1 MAAYSGPPS
10 NGTHSSQHAN
20 LRVLRGTQPGL
31 LDPSQPSRLLRFP
44 DSKLAFASF
53 DPKTALPEEHCSQ
66 KSNNSGTLVPPKRI
80 VIETAS
86 KGTSFW
92 RFVPRARLEEGAQ
105 DEGIWPRIIDICG
118 EQVQCYQEQWEIYK
132 LDPQY
137 HCVVYPWSKCS
148 TITWAEPANQE
159 FETADPNTTKRS
171 RWSPETSEPTA
182 QKKARP
188 RPLDDIIE
196 TSFDSDEG
204 EVEKMIIDESF
215 SHKPRSSRK
224 HDPTS
229 REKIRKARL
238 DRWTKNRMTHDKQ
251 GQDITV
257 PADNSFSMR
266 VDCDDTFPSQTTQ
279 CSVEENVKRKVDS
292 FPDSDNDSD
301 RMSCDQSPRGHKRVR
316 TLSPEIRKGVSHTN
330 RFTRLRR
337 HAHLRQHHQDKI
349 LGFTFVPPESVFEV
363 EEDEAKASTPET
375 HSQETDDPPLE
386 TSRSREAEIA
396 ESIRKLRE
404 LEKDRPLWEAER
416 KKREAHERA
425 EEEERLANAER
436 RRREE
441 EERLRQQREAAEQ
454 EKRLAR
460 EEAERR
466 AREEE
471 ELRQRKNRQRR
482 QRQRWE
488 SGPWTTH
495 RALERYRMLSDEFDT
510 AKFTPGQSVTFHDI
524 PWPVLHAP
532 SRLTVED
539 VDWSAVETFFAT
551 VKPHMRLQDYKEFV
565 EKSHRR
571 FHPDRWRAR
580 KIWAA
585 VTDEVERGYLEVAA
599 NTVAQALTPIWRV
612 AKEK

>member
-1 MAAYSGPPS
+1 
-10 NGTHSSQHAN
+10 
-20 LRVLRGTQPGL
+20 
-31 LDPSQPSRLLRFP
+31 
-44 DSKLAFASF
+44 
-53 DPKTALPEEHCSQ
+53 
-66 KSNNSGTLVPPKRI
+66 
-80 VIETAS
+80 
-86 KGTSFW
+86 
-92 RFVPRARLEEGAQ
+92 
-105 DEGIWPRIIDICG
+105 
-118 EQVQCYQEQWEIYK
+118 
-132 LDPQY
+132 
-137 HCVVYPWSKCS
+137 
-148 TITWAEPANQE
+148 
-159 FETADPNTTKRS
+159 
-171 RWSPETSEPTA
+171 
-182 QKKARP
+182 
-188 RPLDDIIE
+188 
-196 TSFDSDEG
+196 
-204 EVEKMIIDESF
+204 
-215 SHKPRSSRK
+215 
-224 HDPTS
+224 
-229 REKIRKARL
+229 
-238 DRWTKNRMTHDKQ
+238 
-251 GQDITV
+251 
-257 PADNSFSMR
+257 MR
-266 VDCDDTFPSQTTQ
+266 VDSDDTFPSQTTQ
-279 CSVEENVKRKVDS
+279 CSVEANVKRKAIECRAIGHRVDTNEFEPS
-292 FPDSDNDSD
+292 
-301 RMSCDQSPRGHKRVR
+301 
-316 TLSPEIRKGVSHTN
+316 SPEIRKGVSHKN
-330 RFTRLRR
+330 RFIRLRR

-363 EEDEAKASTPET
+363 EEDEAKAGTPET

-425 EEEERLANAER
+425 EEEERLAKAER

-441 EERLRQQREAAEQ
+441 EEELRQQREAAEQ
-454 EKRLAR
+454 EKRLVQ

-466 AREEE
+466 AREE
-471 ELRQRKNRQRR
+471 ELRQRKNRQRQ

-510 AKFTPGQSVTFHDI
+510 AKFTPGQS
-524 PWPVLHAP
+524 
-532 SRLTVED
+532 D